1 MVNVLGFDIGGANTK
16 ATFLKIE
23 NYKIKELK
31 TILEYFPIWKSGKNN
46 FPKILDKLKT
56 KLANSK
62 PLEGVGVTITA
73 ELSDEFMTKKEGI
86 NHILDC
92 LCRVFNG
99 IPIFVLNVKTDLVS
113 VEEAKKNALMVASAN
128 WAATGWI
135 TKQMIKDCI
144 IVDVGSTSTS
154 IIPIANGEVAV
165 EGRTDLEKL
174 QNGEL
179 VYSGV
184 LRTNVATIVNSIK
197 VHGNKTR
204 VSSELFAQS
213 GDVHLL
219 LNNITEDD
227 YTSDTCD
234 GRGKTHNGAS
244 ARLARV
250 VCADLDMLNEQDI
263 IEMAKFV
270 YQKQIVQIA
279 NGLKQVKERF
289 NHKKNTAVV
298 TGIGRKF
305 LARKAAEYVGFEEII
320 DMNELS
326 GADVAVASPSVG
338 IAFMVANK
346 LEGKTVECKR
356 F

>member
-46 FPKILDKLKT
+46 VPKILEKLKT
-56 KLANSK
+56 KLANLK
-62 PLEGVGVTITA
+62 QLEGVCVTITA

-92 LCRVFNG
+92 LFQVFNG

-113 VEEAKKNALMVASAN
+113 VKEAKKNPLMVASAN

-135 TKQMIKDCI
+135 TKQIIKDCI
-144 IVDVGSTSTS
+144 VIDVGSTSTS
-154 IIPIANGEVAV
+154 IIPIVNGEVAA

-174 QNGEL
+174 HNGEL
-179 VYSGV
+179 VYSGA
-184 LRTNVATIVNSIK
+184 LRTNVATIVNSIA
-197 VHGNKTR
+197 VHGNPTR
-204 VSSELFAQS
+204 VSSEMFAQT
-213 GDVHLL
+213 GDVHLI
-219 LNNITEDD
+219 LNNITEDE
-227 YTSDTCD
+227 YTCDTCD
-234 GRGKTHNGAS
+234 GREKTHIGAA

-250 VCADLDMLNEQDI
+250 VCADLDMLTEQDI

-270 YQKQIVQIA
+270 YQKQILQIA
-279 NGLKQVKERF
+279 DGLKQVKKRVKL
-289 NHKKNTAVV
+289 KKNTAVV
-298 TGIGRKF
+298 AGIGRKF
-305 LARKAAEYVGFEEII
+305 LARKAAEHVGFEEIN
-320 DMNELS
+320 DLNELV
-326 GADVAVASPSVG
+326 GVDVAFASPSVG
-338 IAFMVANK
+338 VAFMAANK
-346 LEGKTVECKR
+346 LEGRTIEWKL